1 MLDQMGPTLSLR
13 WLMGGNG
20 STSVVPLGGG
30 GAFIHDSVR
39 DCRHLL
45 HAGWGVIR
53 DLVLDS
59 TPRLP
64 GHSAIRSL

>member
-30 GAFIHDSVR
+30 VPRVGTCSIRGGGVR
-39 DCRHLL
+39 
-45 HAGWGVIR
+45 R
-53 DLVLDS
+53 DFVLDS
-59 TPRLP
+59 NLRLP
-64 GHSAIRSL
+64 EHSTVRSF